1 MLSSSGDMS
10 RRVGFDAD
18 GDFMAVALLTT
29 AAGAAGANA
38 AAAAAAA
45 LAVAG
50 GKATAVA
57 AGEKEMYLG
66 RLPPARAVTRTMAPA
81 AADADVAGAVTRS
94 RPEVDIDSGDDGG
107 VSV

>member
-1 MLSSSGDMS
+1 LLSSSGDMS

-18 GDFMAVALLTT
+18 GDFMAAALLTT
-29 AAGAAGANA
+29 AAGAAGVNA

-50 GKATAVA
+50 GKATVVA

-66 RLPPARAVTRTMAPA
+66 RLPPARAVTRTMAPVGV
-81 AADADVAGAVTRS
+81 ADAAGAVTRS

>member
-1 MLSSSGDMS
+1 MS
-10 RRVGFDAD
+10 RRVGLDAD

-29 AAGAAGANA
+29 AAGAGVN
-38 AAAAAAA
+38 AAAAA

-81 AADADVAGAVTRS
+81 AVVADAAGAVTRS
-94 RPEVDIDSGDDGG
+94 KPEVDIDSGDDGG